1 MMIRASVTAIA
12 FPLDV
17 EEQISVKV
25 FSKGAT
31 NTIQC
36 DWINTRVDEAETE
49 ADNARAMPVDV
60 VDLIEVWVEVERQHE
75 DVVRKKAHRENNDE
89 DEHRKCYLPPCA
101 NLPMCSLGLPGNIPS
116 AHQKMV
122 CHQPI
127 EYGDN
132 TEWNHV

>member
-1 MMIRASVTAIA
+1 M
-12 FPLDV
+12 
-17 EEQISVKV
+17 

-101 NLPMCSLGLPGNIPS
+101 NLNKIDIEFIKSSLVHTLMYL
-116 AHQKMV
+116 AKMA
-122 CHQPI
+122 
-127 EYGDN
+127 
-132 TEWNHV
+132 